1 MATIGKLEKGFQIGN
16 VYKKKKKNWVALM
29 SVNKV
34 WTNWMRFPVLE
45 ERAKFTTAMIFI
57 RDCIVATN
65 LFEALLAVAQIVNN
79 LPQSQKPRNTMR
91 KYH

>member
-1 MATIGKLEKGFQIGN
+1 
-16 VYKKKKKNWVALM
+16 
-29 SVNKV
+29 
-34 WTNWMRFPVLE
+34 MRFPALE